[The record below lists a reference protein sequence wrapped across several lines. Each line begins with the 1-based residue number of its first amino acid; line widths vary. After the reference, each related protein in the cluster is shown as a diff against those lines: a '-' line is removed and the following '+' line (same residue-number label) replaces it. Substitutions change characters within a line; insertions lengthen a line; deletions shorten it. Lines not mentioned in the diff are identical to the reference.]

1 MKTKVYLLILPL
13 LIFAIIFQACN
24 SSNPVTPVNPTG
36 MISYGSMYAVGGKA
50 KVELFAADSFR
61 VGYNKIYMKFTDSAS
76 NNIIDDAHVSAVPY
90 ITSGVTTIS
99 SAYQKPAG
107 ENPTHDNMYEGA
119 VIFPSEGMGSDRWY
133 LKIHIHNHSVDPA
146 VSGDAMFMDLKVHN
160 NDGKFSTTVGPDGL
174 TYYWAYVEPKT
185 PVVGMNNF
193 EFYAYKKM
201 SNLSFPAVDSLNV
214 VVKPWME
221 SMGHGSPNNE
231 NPVFQSSGL
240 YKGKVNFTM
249 SGDWRLYLN
258 TTNTLGQKDSTYFDI
273 VF

>member
-1 MKTKVYLLILPL
+1 MKNKVYSIILSLIICGVL
-13 LIFAIIFQACN
+13 FQACN
-24 SSNPVTPVNPTG
+24 DSNPVTPPPSGGMVN
-36 MISYGSMYAVGGKA
+36 YGSYYAVGGKA
-50 KVELFAADSFR
+50 KVELFALDSFK

-76 NNIIDDAHVSAVPY
+76 GNLILDAHVSAIPY
-90 ITSGVTTIS
+90 ITSGAVTT
-99 SAYQKPAG
+99 SAPYQKPAG
-107 ENPTHDNMYEGA
+107 ENPTHENMYEA
-119 VIFPSEGMGSDRWY
+119 SVIFPSEGIGSEKWY
-133 LKIHIHNHSVDPA
+133 LKVHIHNHSVEPA
-146 VSGDAMFMDLKVHN
+146 VSGDAMYMDLKVHN
-160 NDGKFSTTVGPDGL
+160 NDGKFTTTTGPDGL

-185 PVVGMNNF
+185 PAIGLNNF
-193 EFYAYKKM
+193 EFFAYKKL
-201 SNLSFPAVDSLNV
+201 SNLSFPAVDSMSV

-231 NPVFQSSGL
+231 NPVFQSNGL